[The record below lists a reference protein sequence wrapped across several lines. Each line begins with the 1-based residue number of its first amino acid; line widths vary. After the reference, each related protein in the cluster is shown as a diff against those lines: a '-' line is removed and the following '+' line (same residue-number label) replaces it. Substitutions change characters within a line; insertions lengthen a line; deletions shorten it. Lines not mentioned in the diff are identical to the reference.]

1 MSNKTITIKQL
12 EIHWRWQGLLSL
24 CLLMS
29 VLISLGFWQLD
40 RAESKRTINR
50 EQVLTKASAPIALS
64 DISLDAINITP
75 SMRVMVEGEYVNQ
88 QSIFIQNQV
97 FQGRRG
103 YEVMTPMVVA
113 GEQRW
118 VLISRGWVPESKDPE
133 NIPALSGKQELVGEI
148 FLPNKKS
155 FLLAPTFEQSTWP
168 IKLHHFN
175 FDSISEAYDGNIF
188 PFIIRLDATSPGVL
202 QRHWQTKVLN
212 PGTNTSYA
220 LQWFAMALLAL
231 VISIVFNSNTI
242 LLLQQSATDKP
253 YE

>member
-1 MSNKTITIKQL
+1 MSKKIITIKQL

-24 CLLMS
+24 CLLLS

-50 EQVLTKASAPIALS
+50 EQALIKTSAPIAIT

-75 SMRVMVEGEYVNQ
+75 STRVMVEGEYVNQ
-88 QSIFIQNQV
+88 QSIFIQNQM

-103 YEVMTPMVVA
+103 YEVMTPMVLA

-133 NIPALSGKQELVGEI
+133 NIPALGGKQILVGEL

-155 FLLAPTFEQSTWP
+155 FLLAPNIENSTWP

-175 FDSISEAYDGNIF
+175 FDTIKTAYDGNIF
-188 PFIIRLDATSPGVL
+188 PFIIRLDETSPGIF
-202 QRHWQTKVLN
+202 QRHWKTKVLN

-242 LLLQQSATDKP
+242 LLLQHSPTDKP